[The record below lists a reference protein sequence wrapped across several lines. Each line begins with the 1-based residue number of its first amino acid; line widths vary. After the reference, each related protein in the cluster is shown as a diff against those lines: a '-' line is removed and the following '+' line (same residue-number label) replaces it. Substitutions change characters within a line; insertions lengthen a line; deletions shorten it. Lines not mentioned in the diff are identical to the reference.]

1 VTVPA
6 QEDFTLIGGLGWQ
19 ELLIVLLIVI
29 VIFGAGK
36 LPEIGSGLGKGIKE
50 FKKETSSEENGAKD
64 KKRLVKGTSETAS
77 SLTQATADA
86 REKVE
91 AGISG
96 RERQE
101 VRAENI

>member
-1 VTVPA
+1 M
-6 QEDFTLIGGLGWQ
+6 IGGLGWQ

-50 FKKETSSEENGAKD
+50 FKKETAGDENKDKD
-64 KKRLVKGTSETAS
+64 KKKLSKGTSEPAS
-77 SLTQATADA
+77 SLIQASADNH
-86 REKVE
+86 EKVE
-91 AGISG
+91 AGVNG

>member
-1 VTVPA
+1 
-6 QEDFTLIGGLGWQ
+6 LIGGLGWQ

-50 FKKETSSEENGAKD
+50 FKKETGVGDNDGKD
-64 KKRLVKGTSETAS
+64 KKKLVKGAAEPAS
-77 SLTQATADA
+77 SLTQASAEA

-91 AGISG
+91 AGVNG